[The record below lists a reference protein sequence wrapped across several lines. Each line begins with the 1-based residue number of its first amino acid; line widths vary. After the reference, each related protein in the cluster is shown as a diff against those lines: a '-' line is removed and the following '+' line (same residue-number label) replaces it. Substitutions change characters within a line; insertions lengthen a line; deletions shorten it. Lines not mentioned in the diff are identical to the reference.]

1 MSTNQKLREALHK
14 AKAALSLALSDVDWR
29 KDSLTQPVIHKAY
42 NCAHE
47 ALAMPTADHLPDAGR
62 MVVDHFPDATKMI
75 ETAVP
80 VGERE
85 RFEAWWRSVQ
95 LMTLPKEYDI
105 ERLQNWGS
113 IYKPKALEAWQ
124 ARAAL
129 SAGDAVDAQ
138 RYRWLREQNDDDFA
152 FAVVK
157 NPHFDVYES
166 PEELDAAIDAAM
178 RKDKP

>member
-1 MSTNQKLREALHK
+1 MTENQKLREALHK

-47 ALAMPTADHLPDAGR
+47 ALALPTADHLPDAGK

-75 ETAVP
+75 EAAAP

-85 RFEAWWRSVQ
+85 AFEEWAKDNAIRTDLGAW
-95 LMTLPKEYDI
+95 
-105 ERLQNWGS
+105 
-113 IYKPKALEAWQ
+113 EAWQ

-138 RYRWLREQNDDDFA
+138 RLDFIEKSARCDPKMDGQHVWWPTSLNKAIKGPTLR
-152 FAVVK
+152 
-157 NPHFDVYES
+157 
-166 PEELDAAIDAAM
+166 AAIDAAM

>member
-1 MSTNQKLREALHK
+1 MTENQKLREALHK

-47 ALAMPTADHLPDAGR
+47 ALALPTADHLPDAGR

-75 ETAVP
+75 ETAPP
-80 VGERE
+80 VGERDAFE
-85 RFEAWWRSVQ
+85 RTMMDKFGWQHEDFKLDDFGYADGQTDTAW
-95 LMTLPKEYDI
+95 M
-105 ERLQNWGS
+105 
-113 IYKPKALEAWQ
+113 AWQ
-124 ARAAL
+124 ARAAM

-138 RYRWLREQNDDDFA
+138 RYRWLADCNNYEAGLALIIDPKLTEQA
-152 FAVVK
+152 
-157 NPHFDVYES
+157 
-166 PEELDAAIDAAM
+166 LDAAIDAAM

>member
-47 ALAMPTADHLPDAGR
+47 ALALPTADHLPDAGR

-75 ETAVP
+75 ETAPP
-80 VGERE
+80 VGERDAFE
-85 RFEAWWRSVQ
+85 RTMMDKFGWQHEDFKLDDFGYADGQTDTAW
-95 LMTLPKEYDI
+95 M
-105 ERLQNWGS
+105 
-113 IYKPKALEAWQ
+113 AWQ

-138 RYRWLREQNDDDFA
+138 RYRWLADCNNYEAGLALIIDPKLTEQA
-152 FAVVK
+152 
-157 NPHFDVYES
+157 
-166 PEELDAAIDAAM
+166 LDAAIDAAM